1 MGRYHEW
8 VHYALSVTVA
18 MLCSMGL
25 EANLKKTKSMVCIP
39 RLIWG
44 KWGDTAYKRWETGE
58 GATFREQKKTRVSY
72 NKCGV
77 TVAVSYLKT
86 HMAQIHAIC
95 VLQKRGV
102 SEVGGGQTTY
112 V

>member
-1 MGRYHEW
+1 MYTQVNMGE
-8 VHYALSVTVA
+8 
-18 MLCSMGL
+18 
-25 EANLKKTKSMVCIP
+25 
-39 RLIWG
+39 
-44 KWGDTAYKRWETGE
+44 WGDTAYKRWETGE

-95 VLQKRGV
+95 IPQKRGV
-102 SEVGGGQTTY
+102 DEVGGGQTTY
-112 V
+112 VASFPGVLQEVKCPVLGCLSVAHSARRTP

>member
-1 MGRYHEW
+1 
-8 VHYALSVTVA
+8 
-18 MLCSMGL
+18 MGL
-25 EANLKKTKSMVCIP
+25 EANLKKTKVVVCTP
-39 RLIWG
+39 RFIWG
-44 KWGDTAYKRWETGE
+44 NWGETAYKRRETGE

-72 NKCGV
+72 NKYGV

-95 VLQKRGV
+95 VPQKRGV
-102 SEVGGGQTTY
+102 DEVGGGQTTC